1 MSKKA
6 GHHGGSWKV
15 AYADFMTSMFALF
28 LVLWI
33 VGADEETRRAVEDY
47 FQGRKINS
55 QPGERGITRQ
65 ENTKIFRTIPQDTPS
80 KDMISINEL
89 QQALEQIREQLKNS
103 SEVGEDQIRFDYT
116 ADGMRIT
123 VVDKAKHPFFEPG
136 TANLTPFGSFVMQ
149 TIGWQLER
157 LPVQVEVEGHT
168 EKNADSGGLQG
179 WSLSTER
186 AISSEKAL
194 GDSGVKPV
202 QFFRVAGK
210 GDSDPLDAATPESED
225 NRRIAIVV
233 RPQSGEDPSVFR
245 QKMMQSQ

>member
-1 MSKKA
+1 MSKKDA
-6 GHHGGSWKV
+6 HHGGSWKV

-47 FQGRKINS
+47 FQGRKINT

-65 ENTKIFRTIPQDTPS
+65 ENTKIFHTIPQDTPS

-89 QQALEQIREQLKNS
+89 QQALEQVREQLKNS
-103 SEVGEDQIRFDYT
+103 SEVGDDQIRFDYT

-123 VVDKAKHPFFEPG
+123 VIDKAKHPFFDPN
-136 TANLTPFGSFVMQ
+136 TAALTPFGSFVLQ

-168 EKNADSGGLQG
+168 EKNADVPGIQA
-179 WSLSTER
+179 WALSTER

-194 GDSGVKPV
+194 GDSGVKSE

-210 GDSDPLDAATPESED
+210 GDTDPLDANSPEGED

-233 RPQSGEDPSVFR
+233 RPAAGEDPSIFR
-245 QKMMQSQ
+245 QKMQPQ